1 MTPENGPDDPDLEG
15 MPTLPDYTDFAEP
28 RHAAD
33 YAPEDVGLPETA
45 WSEPTLTQADDEEVL
60 PPPPVAPSLYP
71 RRPRM
76 QYEQGTVASWH
87 PDVIQGAADV
97 ALAAMPIPLRVLDVG
112 CGDGQLLAE
121 LILRVPHADLY
132 VGVDPVPGVI
142 TAEQRAAEPR
152 LSVVRAAAEALPFPS
167 ATFDLVVATMSFGF
181 WTDQRAG
188 AHELARV
195 VTDNGRV
202 VVVEPAASGSAQ
214 RNRARGVNDI
224 TRVLEAAGLQ
234 VEETETLRKSVL
246 RRPLA
251 RAFIASL

>member
-1 MTPENGPDDPDLEG
+1 MTPEYPEYPDFSE
-15 MPTLPDYTDFAEP
+15 A

-33 YAPEDVGLPETA
+33 DELDDVAVPVTE
-45 WSEPTLTQADDEEVL
+45 WSEPTLTESEDEYSL
-60 PPPPVAPSLYP
+60 PPLPAPPARTP

-76 QYEQGTVASWH
+76 QYEQGSVAGWH
-87 PDVIQGAADV
+87 PDVIEGAADV
-97 ALAAMPIPLRVLDVG
+97 AVSAMQIPLRVLDVG
-112 CGDGQLLAE
+112 CGDGHLLAE

-132 VGVDPVPGVI
+132 VGLDPVPGVI
-142 TAEQRAAEPR
+142 TPEQRAAEPR
-152 LSVVRAAAEALPFPS
+152 LSVVRGAAEALPFPD

-202 VVVEPAASGSAQ
+202 VVVEPARGGPAQ
-214 RNRARGVNDI
+214 RNRARGVKDI

-234 VEETETLRKSVL
+234 VERTETLRRSAL
-246 RRPLA
+246 RRPVA